1 MLTSLCSHSKLK
13 IEFGLNVAPQIMRSI
28 IKAMVGQD
36 EFVNSATSTY
46 IGNIFINKGICPA
59 ACVKEHLRQFD

>member
-1 MLTSLCSHSKLK
+1 M
-13 IEFGLNVAPQIMRSI
+13 APQIMRSI